1 MMLTVTCYDCG
12 EMYSLRGWIEK
23 EDLRGT
29 QFEEKIDTITDAE
42 LSELEE
48 KGLIHDEK
56 EEIEMDII
64 NKLYTFVENGGR
76 LEKGREPVYGEPFYH
91 DYMYQLIK
99 LKYEIGDR
107 LRIESEDGTIEGI
120 MISFCNYEITLL
132 TSGNKVWK
140 RKNALPIFVWVK
152 LVTF

>member
-48 KGLIHDEK
+48 KGLIHDE
-56 EEIEMDII
+56 MDV
-64 NKLYTFVENGGR
+64 F
-76 LEKGREPVYGEPFYH
+76 EKTPCCRYCG
-91 DYMYQLIK
+91 
-99 LKYEIGDR
+99 
-107 LRIESEDGTIEGI
+107 S
-120 MISFCNYEITLL
+120 
-132 TSGNKVWK
+132 
-140 RKNALPIFVWVK
+140 KN
-152 LVTF
+152 VTWL

>member
-48 KGLIHDEK
+48 KGLIHDE
-56 EEIEMDII
+56 MDV
-64 NKLYTFVENGGR
+64 F
-76 LEKGREPVYGEPFYH
+76 EKNPCCRYCGSKNVTWLGTPQKKMNRR
-91 DYMYQLIK
+91 K
-99 LKYEIGDR
+99 LK
-107 LRIESEDGTIEGI
+107 
-120 MISFCNYEITLL
+120 
-132 TSGNKVWK
+132 
-140 RKNALPIFVWVK
+140 
-152 LVTF
+152 

>member
-48 KGLIHDEK
+48 KGLI
-56 EEIEMDII
+56 
-64 NKLYTFVENGGR
+64 
-76 LEKGREPVYGEPFYH
+76 
-91 DYMYQLIK
+91 
-99 LKYEIGDR
+99 
-107 LRIESEDGTIEGI
+107 
-120 MISFCNYEITLL
+120 
-132 TSGNKVWK
+132 
-140 RKNALPIFVWVK
+140 
-152 LVTF
+152 